1 MLLPHHSGFYQC
13 VGAMPTVLNVASP
26 AGVDRYTW
34 WARALLE
41 LPTKLGVEMFVPG
54 SCLGGY
60 HRRLVVGSL
69 WPLALVLF
77 VAVGSVSFDLARRF
91 SKQGHSSIRSA
102 VQGALWRTLPLVL
115 VLTFIL
121 VPSTS
126 SRIFSAFQCDSFAYD
141 DASGQTREFLRA
153 DYSLDCD
160 SDEYLS
166 IRRDAYVFV
175 AMRPIGVPLLYAVL
189 LGASRRALF
198 ANKPT
203 LLSNSIRFTV
213 ADYTTYA
220 FWWEPLEV
228 R

>member
-1 MLLPHHSGFYQC
+1 
-13 VGAMPTVLNVASP
+13 
-26 AGVDRYTW
+26 
-34 WARALLE
+34 
-41 LPTKLGVEMFVPG
+41 MFIPG

-60 HRRLVVGSL
+60 HRRLVIGSL
-69 WPLALVLF
+69 WPLALVLL
-77 VAVGSVSFDLARRF
+77 VVVCSVSFDLVRRLW
-91 SKQGHSSIRSA
+91 QEGHSRIRSA
-102 VQGALWRTLPLVL
+102 LQAALGRTLPLVL
-115 VLTFIL
+115 ILTFIL

-126 SRIFSAFQCDSFAYD
+126 SRIFSAFQCDSFVYD
-141 DASGQTREFLRA
+141 DASGQTREVLRA

-160 SDEYLS
+160 SDEYLAV
-166 IRRDAYVFV
+166 RRDAYVFV
-175 AMRPIGVPLLYAVL
+175 GLWPIGVPLLYAVL

-203 LLSNSIRFTV
+203 LLSNSIRFIV